1 MTIIK
6 IFFQRTWEYFFVL
19 IGVLGV
25 LLPVSPLNMRL
36 VYRDSGMFLYTG
48 WRILNGDLPYLNIW
62 DHKPPV
68 IYYINALGL
77 ALTHNS
83 RWGVWLIEVGSL
95 YIAAY
100 IAYRLIKNIFGQIP
114 ALMSSLF
121 WLMSLVLILQGGN
134 FTTEYTLPLQFLA
147 LWLFTKLDKYESQK
161 SYFFLIGLVGAF
173 AFFTKQTT
181 IGLWVGFFIYLAF
194 YRLSQK
200 QGRQYISEVL
210 WMVLGGLS
218 ITLFVFIFFWANGVI
233 SQFWDAAFL
242 YNFTYSSRI
251 ERSLFFPMFST
262 FSKRLRPFL
271 ISGILPLAITG
282 LVLSVIVLWK
292 NKEGN
297 LFHLIRI
304 CIITLPIELILIFI
318 PSKTFPHYFI
328 TLIPTLAIF
337 TASTFHSV
345 SKAATNINIPN
356 SIQYLFFA
364 GIAIIASWNFFHN
377 YLNQVYIYR
386 KFNDDAL
393 IQYAILKTTQN
404 DTVLVWGAD
413 PSINY
418 FSKRESPTRFVYQ
431 YPLQEENYVTET
443 MIIGF
448 LDDVIHKQ
456 PRLVINIDPDHSLF
470 SFPIKSEE
478 ILART
483 KTLEE
488 MYCLVDVLD
497 SAPIYSLRQENSCLN
512 E

>member
-1 MTIIK
+1 MTIVK
-6 IFFQRTWEYFFVL
+6 TFFQRTWEYFFVL

-36 VYRDSGMFLYTG
+36 VYRDSGVFLYTG
-48 WRILNGDLPYLNIW
+48 WRILSGDLPYLNIW

-68 IYYINALGL
+68 VYYINALGL

-83 RWGVWLIEVGSL
+83 RWGVWLIEMVAL

-100 IAYRLIKNIFGQIP
+100 IAYSLIKNIFGQIP

-147 LWLFTKLDKYESQK
+147 LWLFIKLDQYSSKK
-161 SYFFLIGLVGAF
+161 SYFFLTGLTGAF

-200 QGRQYISEVL
+200 QGRQYLSEAL

-218 ITLFVFIFFWANGVI
+218 ITLFVFVFFWANGAI

-242 YNFTYSSRI
+242 YNFTYSERI
-251 ERSLFFPMFST
+251 DSGLPPFSIIWK
-262 FSKRLRPFL
+262 SLRPL
-271 ISGILPLAITG
+271 MLSGILPLAITG
-282 LVLSVIVLWK
+282 LVLSVIVFWK
-292 NKEGN
+292 NTEKN
-297 LFHLIRI
+297 LFHLVRI
-304 CIITLPIELILIFI
+304 CIVTFPIELILIFM

-328 TLIPTLAIF
+328 TLLPTLAIF
-337 TASTFHSV
+337 TAATFYSV
-345 SKAATNINIPN
+345 SKAATSIKIPN
-356 SIQYLFFA
+356 SAQYLFFA

-386 KFNDDAL
+386 KLNDDAL
-393 IQYAILKTTQN
+393 IQYTISNTAQD

-418 FSKRESPTRFVYQ
+418 FSQRESPTRYIYQ
-431 YPLQEENYVTET
+431 FPLQEENYVTET
-443 MIIGF
+443 MIIDF
-448 LDDVIHKQ
+448 LDDIIQKQ
-456 PRLVINIDPDHSLF
+456 PKLVINIDPDHSLF
-470 SFPIKSEE
+470 TFPVESEE
-478 ILART
+478 ILARA

-497 SAPIYSLRQENSCLN
+497 SAPIYSLRQGNSCLN